1 MDTGFSKSMLN
12 FFSEKQANPLLT
24 QAFFEA
30 GVASHTLLISSFSPL
45 AWSLT
50 NFYHHNSEINSAYLV
65 RNSLN
70 IVHSGR
76 DTTCCFLEK
85 SKSILGVQSIASII
99 ISNCRPCHLRNQKY
113 HLTPEGRLTEN
124 ILPGVGGQFRL

>member
-1 MDTGFSKSMLN
+1 MKEHGHWFQDLLFSKSKLN
-12 FFSEKQANPLLT
+12 SFSEKQANPLLT

-76 DTTCCFLEK
+76 DTT
-85 SKSILGVQSIASII
+85 
-99 ISNCRPCHLRNQKY
+99 
-113 HLTPEGRLTEN
+113 
-124 ILPGVGGQFRL
+124 